1 MNGLRESLRKCED
14 TILERWMADTLAVYP
29 DEGARAFAREQNRFA
44 NPVGHSLRV
53 GIRAIVTA
61 LLDGNDEESIR
72 RSLNDILQIRAIQQL
87 SPATAVGFLFCLK
100 AVIRDSLGRQNGT
113 LGAELAELDRR
124 IDQAALMAFD
134 LYVAHRERVYEL
146 RLNEVKRAIPWSA
159 GKVGRG

>member
-1 MNGLRESLRKCED
+1 MNGLRESLRDCED
-14 TILERWMADTLAVYP
+14 AIFERWMADTLAVYP

-61 LLDGNDEESIR
+61 LLAGNDEEEIR
-72 RSLNDILQIRAIQQL
+72 RALNDILQIRAIQQL
-87 SPATAVGFLFCLK
+87 TPATAVGFLFALK
-100 AVIRDSLGRQNGT
+100 ALIRDTLRADAGRLT
-113 LGAELAELDRR
+113 AELAELDRR
-124 IDQAALMAFD
+124 IDQAALMGFD